1 MELIE
6 EAGDS
11 GIINA
16 QDFSSEEMKALN
28 NFFDTKIANKTDLV
42 LATKE
47 FSNLFNDRTINQKL
61 RNRIIESF
69 LYASDSVSFNS

>member
-1 MELIE
+1 
-6 EAGDS
+6 
-11 GIINA
+11 
-16 QDFSSEEMKALN
+16 MKALN

-69 LYASDSVSFNS
+69 LYASDSVSSYS